1 MENALN
7 PQAAFYRVAR
17 LNSQLVLDGNW
28 DKPAWRQV
36 EPLTLTHWMGPYPS
50 FRPAVQAKVLYDN
63 EALYVIFRVE
73 DHYVRAVAT
82 ETNGRVW
89 EDSCVE
95 FFFSPDLNKPMAY
108 FNLEVNAGGV
118 ALFHYKDP
126 NNPGA
131 GLPSVESIATIQ
143 RYGSL
148 AKVIDPEITKPLIWT
163 MEYRLPLSV
172 LRPFSNFAQPA
183 AGVRWHANFY
193 KCADKTS
200 NPHWI
205 TWSKVEHPV
214 PQFHLPQFFGV
225 IEFT

>member
-1 MENALN
+1 
-7 PQAAFYRVAR
+7 
-17 LNSQLVLDGNW
+17 
-28 DKPAWRQV
+28 
-36 EPLTLTHWMGPYPS
+36 
-50 FRPAVQAKVLYDN
+50 
-63 EALYVIFRVE
+63 
-73 DHYVRAVAT
+73 
-82 ETNGRVW
+82 
-89 EDSCVE
+89 
-95 FFFSPDLNKPMAY
+95 MAY

-205 TWSKVEHPV
+205 TWSKVEHAV